1 MTVQFC
7 PMNTHYLSGFWQII
21 VLNVLH
27 CSFCNK
33 RSQSFLIS
41 YLPPGLRLPL
51 LFPRWIHL
59 IACLLWF
66 LWKQRIKS
74 FEVHNLFI
82 LMKEVIRI
90 SSAFETR
97 LRAPFA
103 RCFRCLLHKSR
114 RNHPWQLRRAL
125 TLLCVYVVKRRDWR
139 ETVHFLGSGF
149 SAHVIQ
155 MVTRKHLVAPEI
167 GLQLKKPGI
176 YRLIGVHRVPV
187 QMHEIRDVAVSRTG
201 GVPAVC
207 FMLLH
212 CRWTAGQF
220 WSSLC
225 ILLKQAAV
233 GSPLP
238 SSSRFCRRH
247 QSRMSKVCLHG
258 KKWSRDE

>member
-1 MTVQFC
+1 M
-7 PMNTHYLSGFWQII
+7 
-21 VLNVLH
+21 
-27 CSFCNK
+27 
-33 RSQSFLIS
+33 
-41 YLPPGLRLPL
+41 
-51 LFPRWIHL
+51 
-59 IACLLWF
+59 
-66 LWKQRIKS
+66 
-74 FEVHNLFI
+74 
-82 LMKEVIRI
+82 
-90 SSAFETR
+90 
-97 LRAPFA
+97 
-103 RCFRCLLHKSR
+103 LHKSR

-176 YRLIGVHRVPV
+176 YWLIGVHRVPV

-247 QSRMSKVCLHG
+247 QSRMSKVCLDRQEMEPGRVSPTHG
-258 KKWSRDE
+258 MKILSQALGNLSGEEEDADPCGRLRASR